1 MVSTKKSPAF
11 PQQSTMR
18 DFPGYLSDIPKED
31 WGGPLVVDNADGPV
45 QAYGLGP
52 YEVGDPKGREF
63 SQGAGTP
70 KTGGNAGGRG
80 QTVRVKGGSR

>member
-1 MVSTKKSPAF
+1 MVSRRKSPAF
-11 PQQSTMR
+11 PENGRMYPQFL
-18 DFPGYLSDIPKED
+18 DKIPPED
-31 WGGPLVVDNADGPV
+31 WGGPLVVDNADGVV

-52 YEVGDPKGREF
+52 YEVGDPKGREY

-80 QTVRVKGGSR
+80 QTMRVKGGSR